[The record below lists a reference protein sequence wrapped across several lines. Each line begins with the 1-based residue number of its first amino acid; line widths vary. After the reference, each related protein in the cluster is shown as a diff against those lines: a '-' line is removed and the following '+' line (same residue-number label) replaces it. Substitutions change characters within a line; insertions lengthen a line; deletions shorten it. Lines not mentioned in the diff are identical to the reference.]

1 MPLPIA
7 LPVEPMLARA
17 VPEGPRPRH
26 PRELRY
32 EPKWDGYRCIVAPDG
47 GRVELWTRPRKA

>member
-17 VPEGPRPRH
+17 VPEVPRPRH
-26 PRELRY
+26 PGELSY
-32 EPKWDGYRCIVAPDG
+32 EPKWDGYRCI
-47 GRVELWTRPRKA
+47 